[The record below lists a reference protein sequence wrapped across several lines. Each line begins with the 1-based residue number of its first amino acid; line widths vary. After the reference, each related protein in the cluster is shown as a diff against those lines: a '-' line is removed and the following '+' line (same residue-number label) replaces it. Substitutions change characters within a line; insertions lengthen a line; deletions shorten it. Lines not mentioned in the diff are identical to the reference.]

1 MQNKEVTNK
10 NKIQEL
16 EEENNNLKEK
26 NEKNEKTIA
35 EKEKLINDL
44 NQKKELFEAVI
55 NGNDEKLNMLKNLGI
70 SNEILAPISS
80 AVPNDPRTNIIISND
95 KLNSIFTN
103 FL

>member
-44 NQKKELFEAVI
+44 NQKIELFEA
-55 NGNDEKLNMLKNLGI
+55 NEKLNMLKNLGI